1 MPEHQNLYRYVAI
14 ATAVGVSAAGLYYL
28 IWRRSNSKKK
38 SLSVKEL
45 KDLGNKL
52 FAAKK
57 YADSIRIFSKAI
69 AAGSSDDCELLKA
82 MCYQNRAA
90 AKEHHGG
97 YNVDDMLSDC
107 EQALNCNPRYAKAYF
122 RRARLLEMKK
132 EHMPSLISLFCAT
145 QLDPALDTQSS
156 QLLPVLLE
164 ELEKKAHQEWL
175 DDTSSR
181 GKVKHVRHEK
191 VYSWL
196 YKTVMDDCVRRDVL
210 TLKISDDSPY
220 TKAIE
225 LIRNKKY
232 DDVAD
237 LAVQQNGS
245 HEMEAQILAARFY
258 FYRNQMDRYSTCI
271 DKFDALFGALPEEER
286 KEKEDLLIAK
296 HILLI
301 ESGRTP
307 QEIKKAFTTASD
319 AIQKKCPDFYV
330 MASFRYVLCNE
341 ITDAMELLTTEGM
354 STTNMKLLLLT
365 LQILRNANRED
376 NTPDMAMLHGNILQL
391 ESFVNSLDPKSGYAL
406 SILAKITATFSSDAA
421 ARSISDEILKMEPT
435 ESIHYFDRSCMSA
448 SGKDAMEYLEKCMA
462 IEPYHPEA
470 NLMFASLM
478 MNEIGSRAVTPDEY
492 ERIDKHIAISLSTFD
507 DNIDFPVILA
517 VFRLREVLAA
527 KKEAARILSLS

>member
-28 IWRRSNSKKK
+28 IWHRSNSKKK

-145 QLDPALDTQSS
+145 QLDPALDTHSS

-164 ELEKKAHQEWL
+164 ELEKKAHHEWL

-210 TLKISDDSPY
+210 TLQISDDSPY
-220 TKAIE
+220 KKAIE
-225 LIRNKKY
+225 LIRKKQY

-237 LAVQQNGS
+237 LAVQQTGS
-245 HEMEAQILAARFY
+245 HEMEAQILAARFF
-258 FYRNQMDRYSTCI
+258 FYRNQMDR
-271 DKFDALFGALPEEER
+271 FDVLFGALPEEER
-286 KEKEDLLIAK
+286 KEKEDLFIAK

-406 SILAKITATFSSDAA
+406 SILAKVSMIF
-421 ARSISDEILKMEPT
+421 
-435 ESIHYFDRSCMSA
+435 IHS
-448 SGKDAMEYLEKCMA
+448 
-462 IEPYHPEA
+462 
-470 NLMFASLM
+470 
-478 MNEIGSRAVTPDEY
+478 DEY

-527 KKEAARILSLS
+527 KKEAACILSLS